1 MLMPKRVKYRRVH
14 RGRMTGKA
22 LRGNTISYGDY
33 AIQALEPCWMT
44 ANQIESARRA
54 MTRYIKRGGKIWIKV
69 FPDKPVTKKPA
80 EVRMGSGKGAPEYW
94 VAVVKPGRVLFEMS
108 GVPVDVK
115 DLKVELFNLRFQLA
129 TGQLENPMRI
139 GGIKKDIARV
149 KTIIRERELNAGKE
163 A

>member
-22 LRGNTISYGDY
+22 LRGNSISYGDY

-69 FPDKPVTKKPA
+69 FPDKPVTKKAA

-108 GVPVDVK
+108 GVPVDVAR
-115 DLKVELFNLRFQLA
+115 EAMRLA
-129 TGQLENPMRI
+129 AHKLP
-139 GGIKKDIARV
+139 V
-149 KTIIRERELNAGKE
+149 KTKFITREMKE
-163 A
+163 GEANEN

>member
-108 GVPVDVK
+108 GVPVDVAR
-115 DLKVELFNLRFQLA
+115 EAMRLA
-129 TGQLENPMRI
+129 AHKLP
-139 GGIKKDIARV
+139 V
-149 KTIIRERELNAGKE
+149 KTKFVTREMKE
-163 A
+163 GEANEN

>member
-1 MLMPKRVKYRRVH
+1 MPKRVKYRRVH

-54 MTRYIKRGGKIWIKV
+54 MTRYIKRGGNIWIKV

-80 EVRMGSGKGAPEYW
+80 EVRMGSGKGSPEYW
-94 VAVVKPGRVLFEMS
+94 VAVVKPGRILFEMS
-108 GVPVDVK
+108 GVPVDVAR
-115 DLKVELFNLRFQLA
+115 EAMRLA
-129 TGQLENPMRI
+129 AHKLP
-139 GGIKKDIARV
+139 IKTKFI
-149 KTIIRERELNAGKE
+149 TREMKE
-163 A
+163 GEADEK